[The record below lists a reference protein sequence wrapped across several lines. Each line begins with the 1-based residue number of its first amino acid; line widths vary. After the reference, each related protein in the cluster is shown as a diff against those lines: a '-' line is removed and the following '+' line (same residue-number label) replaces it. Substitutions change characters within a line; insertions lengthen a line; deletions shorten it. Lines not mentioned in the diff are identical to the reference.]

1 MIPVARGYPGLLSDT
16 LVHEVRC
23 TCANVIKKKISLFFF
38 FYFFFFY
45 FFSFSSSIS
54 SHYYHCPLLFQYQI
68 MPALFVYVPRI
79 R

>member
-1 MIPVARGYPGLLSDT
+1 MPVTRGFPGLLSDT

-23 TCANVIKKKISLFFF
+23 ICADVIISLSFFF

>member
-1 MIPVARGYPGLLSDT
+1 MPVTRGYPGLMSDT

-23 TCANVIKKKISLFFF
+23 TCADVIISLSFFF

-45 FFSFSSSIS
+45 FFSFSSSVS
-54 SHYYHCPLLFQYQI
+54 SHYYHCLSLFQYRI
-68 MPALFVYVPRI
+68 MPDLFVYVPRI

>member
-1 MIPVARGYPGLLSDT
+1 IPVTRGYPGFMSDT

-23 TCANVIKKKISLFFF
+23 TCADVIISLSFFF

-45 FFSFSSSIS
+45 FFSFSSSFS
-54 SHYYHCPLLFQYQI
+54 SHYYDCPLLFQYQI